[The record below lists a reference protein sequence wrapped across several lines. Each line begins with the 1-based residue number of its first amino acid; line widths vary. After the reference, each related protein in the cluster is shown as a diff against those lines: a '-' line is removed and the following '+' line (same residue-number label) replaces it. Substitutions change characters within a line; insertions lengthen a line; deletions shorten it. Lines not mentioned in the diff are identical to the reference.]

1 MVFVEQGGSQDGENA
16 SAKIHLP
23 FDCNVYKF
31 NSDNIENI
39 LKYKDTPV
47 KGWRNV
53 TRNVKN
59 YCINVIAG
67 IVHYH
72 IVYLMLLDIFLS

>member
-47 KGWRNV
+47 KDGE
-53 TRNVKN
+53 
-59 YCINVIAG
+59 
-67 IVHYH
+67 
-72 IVYLMLLDIFLS
+72 MLQEM